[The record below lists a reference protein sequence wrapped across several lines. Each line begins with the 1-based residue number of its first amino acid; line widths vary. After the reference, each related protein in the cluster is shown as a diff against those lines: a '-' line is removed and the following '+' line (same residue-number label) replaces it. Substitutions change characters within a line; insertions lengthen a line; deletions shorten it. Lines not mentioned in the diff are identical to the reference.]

1 MFYIDLNTHYAYA
14 SEADGIANSTEGVI
28 TLDMADHPSLDLQFL
43 HSDWD
48 TFAIIYSCVQTG
60 AATST
65 EQVWVLS
72 ATPTLSAATQA
83 EVDAYIGAYLDL
95 PAIEATI
102 QDQAKCLY
110 GVDPYKNMARQTL
123 AYKGL

>member
-1 MFYIDLNTHYAYA
+1 MFYIDLNTHNAYA
-14 SEADGIANSTEGVI
+14 SEADGIINSTEGVI

-48 TFAIIYSCVQTG
+48 NFAIIYSCVQTG

-72 ATPTLSAATQA
+72 ATPTLSTANQA

-102 QDQAKCLY
+102 QDQAQCLY
-110 GVDPYKNMARQTL
+110 GVDPYKHIARQTV

>member
-1 MFYIDLNTHYAYA
+1 MYYINLETNTAHA
-14 SEADGIANSTEGVI
+14 SSAPGITNSTEGVI
-28 TLDMADHPSLDLQFL
+28 TLDMEDHPSLDLQFL

-48 TFAIIYSCVQTG
+48 TFAILYSCVQTG

-65 EQVWVLS
+65 EQVWILS
-72 ATPTLSAATQA
+72 ATPTLTAATQA

-95 PAIEATI
+95 PAIEHTV
-102 QDQAKCLY
+102 QDPLQCIY
-110 GVDPYKNMARQTL
+110 GVDPYKNVALNRV